1 MMTKEKIEYDGKV
14 YEFKEPTLEMYAN
27 IMKYKDRLNY
37 EELYLMVIEEL
48 TGLSEEEILNA
59 NADLINQL
67 WETITK
73 FINMNGKELFQV
85 IEHKNKKYNLVD
97 VYKISFGQFVDIDTF
112 LSKDEKYRIEN
123 LNELAAYLYCDDGM
137 NYGNSDFSKR
147 IEEFKD
153 LPLKYVEGAIF
164 FLLSLG
170 LGLHQLT
177 QLYSKSKIMWWIMKM
192 QIHLVSI
199 GDGMQQFLHL
209 PKTKFGFLIMLLLSP
224 LWVVLTTFHISW
236 IKIKK
241 WRKKRKNRKIK
252 QSSKNE

>member
-1 MMTKEKIEYDGKV
+1 MMKDKIEYEGKK
-14 YEFKEPTLEMYAN
+14 YELKEPTLAMYAD
-27 IMKYKDRLNY
+27 IMRYKDKLDY
-37 EELYLMVIEEL
+37 EELYLMVLEEL
-48 TGLSEEEILNA
+48 TGLSEDEILK
-59 NADLINQL
+59 ADAALINKL
-67 WETITK
+67 WDKITN
-73 FINMNGKELFQV
+73 FIKMDGKELFQT
-85 IEHKNKKYNLVD
+85 IEHKGKKYNLVD

-112 LSKDEKYRIEN
+112 LSKEEKYRIEN

-137 NYGNSDFSKR
+137 IYGDSDFQKR

-177 QLYSKSKIMWWIMKM
+177 QLYSKSKMMWWIMRA

-224 LWVVLTTFHISW
+224 LWLVLITLHISW
-236 IKIKK
+236 IKLKK
-241 WRKKRKNRKIK
+241 LRKKRKSRKTK
-252 QSSKNE
+252 QLSNDE